1 MAWLA
6 IAGMNC
12 FFLRLAAG
20 FDRLWINSGSVHH
33 DDDEP
38 INLFGGNLSFKENK
52 TLNRRY
58 CSVAFNY

>member
-12 FFLRLAAG
+12 FFLWLAVG
-20 FDRLWINSGSVHH
+20 FDRLWINPGSVHGHH

-38 INLFGGNLSFKENK
+38 INLYGGNLSFKMK
-52 TLNRRY
+52 
-58 CSVAFNY
+58 